1 MRCNRIAVKDA
12 ITGKLLSHHFAKDPG
27 YKMRDVGAKEMF
39 RKIYYNDFCEKV
51 HLSSTGICGDM
62 EEISKDDK
70 VFLAIVEKGTKR
82 VDDHYEVPLPYRDGN
97 LQLPNNKEQ
106 AIRRMQQ
113 LKKRFQKDLDFFNS
127 YTKQIEELILKGYA
141 KQSSSNSIRGKT
153 WYLLHHGVKHASKP
167 GKVRI
172 VFDCSTNYGGT
183 SLNNKFLFGPNLT
196 HQLAEVLIR
205 LRTEEVTFTGD
216 IEAMYYQVQVLKE
229 VS

>member
-1 MRCNRIAVKDA
+1 MV
-12 ITGKLLSHHFAKDPG
+12 
-27 YKMRDVGAKEMF
+27 DV
-39 RKIYYNDFCEKV
+39 
-51 HLSSTGICGDM
+51 
-62 EEISKDDK
+62 
-70 VFLAIVEKGTKR
+70 
-82 VDDHYEVPLPYRDGN
+82 HYEVPSPYRDGN

-153 WYLLHHGVKHASKP
+153 WYLPHHGVKHASKP

-229 VS
+229 VF